1 MRTMMKTL
9 KATTL
14 LVFLLVAS
22 NVFGQLKV
30 VRFGMKGGVNLPQQT
45 LSLNDIN
52 SIVNDQTYD
61 ISNIQTEF
69 SDGFNIGM
77 ITRVSLPLIPVY
89 VHGEAL
95 YTQFDET
102 IAITDGG
109 TDFTINSTVQR
120 LDFPISA
127 GAKIGPAFAGLG
139 ATPSIPFANRS
150 DLWTPDVDA
159 NFTWGW
165 HIHAGIKLWRILGEV
180 KYESGFGM
188 LAGNVNYNYND
199 TDYQFELDQRRA
211 QLVVSLA
218 YFFQ

>member
-1 MRTMMKTL
+1 MKTL

-127 GAKIGPAFAGLG
+127 GAKVGPAFAGLG

>member
-1 MRTMMKTL
+1 MKTL
-9 KATTL
+9 KIYLLLALLSMTTGM
-14 LVFLLVAS
+14 S
-22 NVFGQLKV
+22 GQIKII
-30 VRFGMKGGVNLPQQT
+30 RFGVKGGMNLPQQT

-52 SIVNDQTYD
+52 DIVNNQTYD

-69 SDGFNIGM
+69 SDGFNFGM
-77 ITRVSLPLIPVY
+77 ITRISLPLIPVY

-109 TDFTINSTVQR
+109 SEFTINSTVQR

-150 DLWTPDVDA
+150 DLWTADVDA

-165 HIHAGIKLWRILGEV
+165 HIHAGIKLWRLLGEV

-188 LAGNVNYNYND
+188 LAGNVNYDYNG
-199 TDYQFELDQRRA
+199 TDYQFELDRRRA

-218 YFFQ
+218 YFFK

>member
-1 MRTMMKTL
+1 MKTL
-9 KATTL
+9 KIYLLLALLSITTGM
-14 LVFLLVAS
+14 S
-22 NVFGQLKV
+22 GQIKII
-30 VRFGMKGGVNLPQQT
+30 RFGVKGGMNLPQQT

-52 SIVNDQTYD
+52 DIVNNQTYD

-69 SDGFNIGM
+69 SDGFNLGM
-77 ITRVSLPLIPVY
+77 ITRISLPLIPVY

-109 TDFTINSTVQR
+109 SEFTINSTVQR

-150 DLWTPDVDA
+150 DLWTSAVNA

-165 HIHAGIKLWRILGEV
+165 HIHAGIKLWRLLGEV

-188 LAGNVNYNYND
+188 LAGNVNYDYNG
-199 TDYQFELDQRRA
+199 TDYQFELDRRRA

-218 YFFQ
+218 YFFK

>member
-1 MRTMMKTL
+1 MKTL

-95 YTQFDET
+95 YTKFDET

-127 GAKIGPAFAGLG
+127 GAKVGPAFAGLG

>member
-1 MRTMMKTL
+1 MKTL
-9 KATTL
+9 KIYLLLALLSITTGM
-14 LVFLLVAS
+14 S
-22 NVFGQLKV
+22 GQIKII
-30 VRFGMKGGVNLPQQT
+30 RFGVKSGMNLPQQT

-52 SIVNDQTYD
+52 DIVNNQTYD

-69 SDGFNIGM
+69 SDGFNFGM
-77 ITRVSLPLIPVY
+77 ITRISLPLIPVY

-109 TDFTINSTVQR
+109 SEFTINSTVQR

-150 DLWTPDVDA
+150 DLWTADVDA

-165 HIHAGIKLWRILGEV
+165 HIHAGIKLWRLLGEV

-188 LAGNVNYNYND
+188 LAGNVNYDYNG
-199 TDYQFELDQRRA
+199 TDYQFELDRRRA

-218 YFFQ
+218 YFFK

>member
-1 MRTMMKTL
+1 MMKTL

-14 LVFLLVAS
+14 LVFLLAAS

-52 SIVNDQTYD
+52 NIVNDQTYD

-109 TDFTINSTVQR
+109 NDFTINSTVQR

-127 GAKIGPAFAGLG
+127 GAKVGPAFAGLG

>member
-1 MRTMMKTL
+1 MKTL

-14 LVFLLVAS
+14 LVFLLAAS

-139 ATPSIPFANRS
+139 ATPSIPFANIS

>member
-1 MRTMMKTL
+1 MKTL

>member
-1 MRTMMKTL
+1 MKTL

-14 LVFLLVAS
+14 MVFLLTAS

-159 NFTWGW
+159 KFTWGW

>member
-1 MRTMMKTL
+1 MKTL

-127 GAKIGPAFAGLG
+127 GAKVGPAFAGLG

-188 LAGNVNYNYND
+188 IAGNVNYNYND

>member
-1 MRTMMKTL
+1 MMKTL

-14 LVFLLVAS
+14 LVFLLAAS

-159 NFTWGW
+159 YFTWGW

>member
-1 MRTMMKTL
+1 MMKTL
-9 KATTL
+9 KTTTL
-14 LVFLLVAS
+14 LVFLLAAS

-30 VRFGMKGGVNLPQQT
+30 IRFGMKGGVNLPQQT

-109 TDFTINSTVQR
+109 NDFTINSTVQR

-127 GAKIGPAFAGLG
+127 GAKVGPAFAGLG

>member
-1 MRTMMKTL
+1 MKTL

-14 LVFLLVAS
+14 LVFLLAAS

-69 SDGFNIGM
+69 SDGFNVGM

-127 GAKIGPAFAGLG
+127 GAKVGPAFAGLG

>member
-1 MRTMMKTL
+1 MMKTL

-14 LVFLLVAS
+14 LVFLLAAS

-69 SDGFNIGM
+69 SDGFNFGM

-109 TDFTINSTVQR
+109 NDFTINSTVQR

-127 GAKIGPAFAGLG
+127 GAKVGPAFAGLG

>member
-1 MRTMMKTL
+1 MKTL
-9 KATTL
+9 KIYLLLALLSITTGM
-14 LVFLLVAS
+14 S
-22 NVFGQLKV
+22 GQIKII
-30 VRFGMKGGVNLPQQT
+30 RFGVKGGMNLPQQT

-52 SIVNDQTYD
+52 DIVNNQTYD

-69 SDGFNIGM
+69 SDGFNLGM
-77 ITRVSLPLIPVY
+77 ITRISLPLIPVY

-109 TDFTINSTVQR
+109 SEFTINSTVQR

-150 DLWTPDVDA
+150 DLWTADVDA

-165 HIHAGIKLWRILGEV
+165 HIHAGIKLWRLLGEV

-188 LAGNVNYNYND
+188 LAGNVNYDYNG
-199 TDYQFELDQRRA
+199 TDYQFELDRRRA

-218 YFFQ
+218 YFFK

>member
-1 MRTMMKTL
+1 MKTL

-14 LVFLLVAS
+14 LVFFLAAS

-30 VRFGMKGGVNLPQQT
+30 VRFGMKGGMNLPQQT

-109 TDFTINSTVQR
+109 NDFTINSTVQR

>member
-1 MRTMMKTL
+1 MKTL

-139 ATPSIPFANRS
+139 ATPSIPFAKRS

>member
-1 MRTMMKTL
+1 MKTL

-102 IAITDGG
+102 IAVTDGG

>member
-1 MRTMMKTL
+1 MKTL

-14 LVFLLVAS
+14 LVFFLAAS

-30 VRFGMKGGVNLPQQT
+30 VRFGMKGGMNLPQQT

-52 SIVNDQTYD
+52 NIVNDQTYD

-127 GAKIGPAFAGLG
+127 GAKVGPAFAGVG

>member
-1 MRTMMKTL
+1 MKTL

-14 LVFLLVAS
+14 LVFLLATS

-109 TDFTINSTVQR
+109 TDFTISSTVQR

-127 GAKIGPAFAGLG
+127 GAKVGPAFAGLG

>member
-1 MRTMMKTL
+1 MKTL

-14 LVFLLVAS
+14 LVFLLAAS

-127 GAKIGPAFAGLG
+127 GAKVGPAFAGLG

>member
-1 MRTMMKTL
+1 MKTL
-9 KATTL
+9 KIYLLLALLSITTGM
-14 LVFLLVAS
+14 S
-22 NVFGQLKV
+22 GQIKII
-30 VRFGMKGGVNLPQQT
+30 RFGVKSGMNLPQQT

-52 SIVNDQTYD
+52 DIVNNQTYD

-69 SDGFNIGM
+69 SDGFNFGM
-77 ITRVSLPLIPVY
+77 ITRISLPLIPVY

-109 TDFTINSTVQR
+109 SEFTINSTVQR

-127 GAKIGPAFAGLG
+127 GAKIGPAFAGIG

-150 DLWTPDVDA
+150 DLWTADVDA

-165 HIHAGIKLWRILGEV
+165 HIHAGIKLWRLLGEV

-188 LAGNVNYNYND
+188 LAGNVNYDYNG
-199 TDYQFELDQRRA
+199 TDYQFELDRRRA

-218 YFFQ
+218 YFFK

>member
-1 MRTMMKTL
+1 MKTL
-9 KATTL
+9 KTTTL
-14 LVFLLVAS
+14 LVFLLAAS

-30 VRFGMKGGVNLPQQT
+30 IRFGMKGGVNLPQQT

-109 TDFTINSTVQR
+109 NDFTINSTVQR

-127 GAKIGPAFAGLG
+127 GAKVGPAFAGLG

>member
-1 MRTMMKTL
+1 MKTL

-14 LVFLLVAS
+14 LVFLLAAS

-127 GAKIGPAFAGLG
+127 GAKVGPAFAGLG

-211 QLVVSLA
+211 QLVVSLS

>member
-1 MRTMMKTL
+1 MKTL

-14 LVFLLVAS
+14 LVFLMAAS

-109 TDFTINSTVQR
+109 NDFTINSTVQR

>member
-1 MRTMMKTL
+1 MKTL
-9 KATTL
+9 KIYLLLALLSITTGM
-14 LVFLLVAS
+14 S
-22 NVFGQLKV
+22 GQIKII
-30 VRFGMKGGVNLPQQT
+30 RFGVKGGMNLPQQT

-52 SIVNDQTYD
+52 DIVNNQTYD

-69 SDGFNIGM
+69 SDGFNFGM
-77 ITRVSLPLIPVY
+77 ITRISLPLIPVY

-109 TDFTINSTVQR
+109 SEFTINSTVQR

-150 DLWTPDVDA
+150 DLWTSDVDA

-165 HIHAGIKLWRILGEV
+165 HIHAGIKLWRLLGEV

-188 LAGNVNYNYND
+188 LAGNVNYDYNG
-199 TDYQFELDQRRA
+199 TDYQFELDRRRA

-218 YFFQ
+218 YFFK

>member
-1 MRTMMKTL
+1 M
-9 KATTL
+9 
-14 LVFLLVAS
+14 
-22 NVFGQLKV
+22 
-30 VRFGMKGGVNLPQQT
+30 NLPQQT

-52 SIVNDQTYD
+52 DIVNNQTYD

-69 SDGFNIGM
+69 SDGFNFGM
-77 ITRVSLPLIPVY
+77 ITRISLPLIPVY

-109 TDFTINSTVQR
+109 SEFTINSTVQR

-127 GAKIGPAFAGLG
+127 GAKIGPAFAGIG

-150 DLWTPDVDA
+150 DLWTADVDA

-165 HIHAGIKLWRILGEV
+165 HIHAGIKLWRLLGEV

-188 LAGNVNYNYND
+188 LAGNVNYDYNG
-199 TDYQFELDQRRA
+199 TDYQFELDRRRA

-218 YFFQ
+218 YFFK

>member
-1 MRTMMKTL
+1 MKTL

-14 LVFLLVAS
+14 LVFFLAAS

-30 VRFGMKGGVNLPQQT
+30 VRFGMKGGMNLPQQT

-52 SIVNDQTYD
+52 NIVNDQTYD

-109 TDFTINSTVQR
+109 NDFTINSTVQR

-127 GAKIGPAFAGLG
+127 GAKVGPAFAGLG

-180 KYESGFGM
+180 TYESGFGM

>member
-1 MRTMMKTL
+1 MKTL

-14 LVFLLVAS
+14 LVSLLAAS

-30 VRFGMKGGVNLPQQT
+30 VRFGMKGGMNLPQQT

>member
-1 MRTMMKTL
+1 MKTL

-199 TDYQFELDQRRA
+199 TDYQFELDRRRA

>member
-1 MRTMMKTL
+1 MKGI
-9 KATTL
+9 KS
-14 LVFLLVAS
+14 FLFILFISCSSSALA
-22 NVFGQLKV
+22 QLKIV
-30 VRFGMKGGVNLPQQT
+30 KFGVKGGMNLPQQT

-69 SDGFNIGM
+69 SAGFNIGM

-102 IAITDGG
+102 IAITNDAG
-109 TDFTINSTVQR
+109 TDVTINSTVQR

-127 GAKIGPAFAGLG
+127 GAKVGPAFAGLG
-139 ATPSIPFANRS
+139 VTPSIPFANRS
-150 DLWTPDVDA
+150 DLWTPDEEAD
-159 NFTWGW
+159 FTWGW
-165 HIHAGIKLWRILGEV
+165 HINAGIKLWKILGEV

-188 LAGNVNYNYND
+188 LSGNVPYNYNG